1 MGGKS
6 RQIGTAETQPLA
18 GLLNTPAQSIF
29 SSLTAVALGLSAGDL
44 RVSLKPISKSAN
56 SIDDIV
62 LTAVVPNPTD
72 HDIRVIGKNNVLDN
86 STTSSFAVS
95 KDDNT
100 VLFTTGIR
108 TTLDLSAEGVYV
120 TIPAGS
126 SIAVNHTRLGPLFD
140 FNTHGTGKFKFAPK
154 TVFQTGYDAD
164 PLQVEVDAVEVNVA
178 HDVAKREVFPLE
190 RRAST
195 PTCGNSARLTVLKN
209 ALSDARVRAG
219 GAASDINTHPN
230 SAEFKTYF
238 GGNKQADIWYN
249 FDRIAGDLA
258 SSGTRKIYCN
268 KDHASLCGGSG
279 GVIAGGKIVG
289 SDHWLTRLPKRL
301 IYTCDYLFNNVG
313 STAGVCSGGFDS
325 TASSKGGVILHELS
339 HATAGTAD
347 IAYGCSATA
356 KLSAAT
362 GFE

>member
-1 MGGKS
+1 MFRFGV
-6 RQIGTAETQPLA
+6 
-18 GLLNTPAQSIF
+18 LL
-29 SSLTAVALGLSAGDL
+29 SLTAVALGLSAGDL
-44 RVSLKPISKSAN
+44 RVSLKSISTAVD

-62 LTAVVPNPTD
+62 LTAVVSNPTD
-72 HDIRVIGKNNVLDN
+72 HDIRVIAKNNVLDN
-86 STTSSFAVS
+86 SATSSFAVS
-95 KDDNT
+95 KDDNS
-100 VLFTTGIR
+100 VLFTGIR

-195 PTCGNSARLTVLKN
+195 PSCGNSARLTVLKN
-209 ALSDARVRAG
+209 ALSDARARAG

-268 KDHASLCGGSG
+268 KDPASLCGGSG
-279 GVIAGGKIVG
+279 GVIAYTLVVTSGGKIVG
-289 SDHWLTRLPKRL
+289 SD

-313 STAGVCSGGFDS
+313 STPGVCTGGFDS

-356 KLSAAT
+356 KLSAANKKNNADNYRCM
-362 GFE
+362 GMAIYKHYNC